1 MTLRATR
8 ATMLGLSILPILA
21 AASVA
26 EPSGDTAER
35 FTMSPVEGGFL
46 RLDKQTG
53 AVAMCAKSGNEW
65 ACKSVDDQTTNTPAD
80 KLSRLESENHDL
92 KARVKELEEMI
103 ETRPPGVPSPPGPL
117 ADAPPPDDKVQLP
130 TDEEVDQALDYISRV
145 YKKIRDHVR
154 DLDKPLPP
162 DDHAAP
168 SPPPVPPSATPGPK
182 GSL

>member
-1 MTLRATR
+1 MILRTTR
-8 ATMLGLSILPILA
+8 TTMLGLSILPMLA

-26 EPSGDTAER
+26 EPSSDAAER
-35 FTMSPVEGGFL
+35 FTMSPVDGGFL

-53 AVAMCAKSGNEW
+53 AVSMCAKSSNEW
-65 ACKSVDDQTTNTPAD
+65 ACKPVDDQTASAPSD
-80 KLSRLESENHDL
+80 KLSRLQSENHDL
-92 KARVKELEEMI
+92 KARVKELEDMI
-103 ETRPPGVPSPPGPL
+103 ESRPPGPPPPPGPL
-117 ADAPPPDDKVQLP
+117 ADAPPPDGKVQLP

-162 DDHAAP
+162 DEHAE
-168 SPPPVPPSATPGPK
+168 PPPPPAPPSAGPAPK